1 MNPII
6 NDLNPNV
13 LYVDSE
19 AFKKKEKLMK
29 NKQNK
34 LEIKILSD
42 ENNLKN
48 IHEFL
53 KSFTEDKHK
62 TIVFSTEM
70 QEDFKFID
78 DILDKIDNLNIVNF
92 IVFSSIFPANFTNK
106 HKFIIK
112 QKNVQKRTDNKLN
125 KIINNSCSD
134 DEIYNIIINDR
145 AFDGSSNI

>member
-1 MNPII
+1 MNPI
-6 NDLNPNV
+6 NDLMPNV
-13 LYVDSE
+13 LIIDSE

-112 QKNVQKRTDNKLN
+112 QKNILKKTDNKLN
-125 KIINNSCSD
+125 KIINNSRCTD

-145 AFDGSSNI
+145 AFDGFSNI